1 MSNILD
7 AGQYV
12 TELIPGV
19 DKMKLYKICFF
30 SQGWH
35 LAWTGMPLFEEE
47 LQAWAKGPVPYD
59 LRRST
64 ENVARGW
71 EVPHVPGGN
80 SSVLSPFARA
90 TIESVVN
97 FYGSLTSAELS
108 DMSHGRAWQEAR
120 SNAVGG
126 THCSSALSMTTM
138 REEFTELLQSG
149 HSVPDSPSVPDADH
163 LPSFDHL
170 LATAHEVEAEWHNT
184 LSLLA
189 DR

>member
-35 LAWTGMPLFEEE
+35 LAWTGLPLFEGE

-64 ENVARGW
+64 EHVARGW
-71 EVPHVPGGN
+71 TIPNVPGGD
-80 SSVLSPFARA
+80 SSALSPFARA

-97 FYGSLTSAELS
+97 FYSSLTSAELS

-120 SNAVGG
+120 GSAADGEHCSNA
-126 THCSSALSMTTM
+126 LSITTM
-138 REEFTELLQSG
+138 RKEFTDLLHSG
-149 HSVPDSPSVPDADH
+149 HPVPDSPSVPEVDH
-163 LPSFDHL
+163 LPNFDHL
-170 LATAHEVEAEWHNT
+170 LATAHEVEAEWQHT

-189 DR
+189 NR